1 MTRALLVALAAGP
14 LFTGCSFIGVRGPGA
29 LPDPA
34 PPPDEVHC
42 TTDDLLPSVDAL
54 AGAGALVAA
63 VGGTLIEHTS
73 ESGSPHDFTKYYML
87 PLIAVGIVYFV
98 SASAGTHRVEQCQV
112 AKDRSLPPVQ

>member
-1 MTRALLVALAAGP
+1 MTKAAVLLLATFQVA
-14 LFTGCSFIGVRGPGA
+14 GCSFIGVRGPGA
-29 LPDPA
+29 LPDPS
-34 PPPDEVHC
+34 PPPDQIHC

-54 AGAGALVAA
+54 AGAGALTAA

-73 ESGSPHDFTKYYML
+73 ESGAPHDFTKYYMF

-98 SASAGTHRVEQCQV
+98 SASAGTHRVEQCEV